1 MSKPS
6 ILVIARKDIPEA
18 LLKQGFNPAS
28 EGLVKS
34 LLENNQLFF
43 MERDLAENDPNY
55 KQLIPYVVFQ
65 SPKGFFNYQRSKA
78 SSETRLRMLRSLG
91 VGGHIEKEDGDI
103 GENSY
108 LKGLWRELKE
118 EVGVDPSNNIKLLGF
133 INDDSNEVG
142 KVHLGIVHLYQLET
156 SDLESK
162 ELNLTDCKFSSI
174 SKIKEAEESFE
185 TWSRLLLPFLEP

>member
-1 MSKPS
+1 MIIAS
-6 ILVIARKDIPEA
+6 ILVIERKHIPEP

-28 EGLVKS
+28 ESLVKS
-34 LLENNQLFF
+34 FLENPQLFF
-43 MERDLAENDPNY
+43 MQRDLAENDPNY

-65 SPKGFFNYQRSKA
+65 SPKGFFSYQRGKA

-103 GENSY
+103 GQNSY
-108 LKGLWRELKE
+108 IKGLWRELKE
-118 EVGVDPSNNIKLLGF
+118 EVGIDPSNNIQLLGF

-174 SKIKEAEESFE
+174 SKIKEEEESFE
-185 TWSRLLLPFLEP
+185 TWSRLLIPFLKS

>member
-1 MSKPS
+1 MSKAS
-6 ILVIARKDIPEA
+6 ILVIERKHIPEP

-28 EGLVKS
+28 ESLVKS
-34 LLENNQLFF
+34 LLENPQLFF
-43 MERDLAENDPNY
+43 MQRDLAENDPNY

-65 SPKGFFNYQRSKA
+65 SPKGFFSYQRGKA

-91 VGGHIEKEDGDI
+91 IGGHIEKEDGDI
-103 GENSY
+103 GQNSY
-108 LKGLWRELKE
+108 VKGLWRELKE
-118 EVGVDPSNNIKLLGF
+118 EVGIDPSNNIKLLGF
-133 INDDSNEVG
+133 INDDSNDVG

-174 SKIKEAEESFE
+174 SKIKEEEESFE
-185 TWSRLLLPFLEP
+185 TWSRLLIPFLES

>member
-1 MSKPS
+1 MNKAS
-6 ILVIARKDIPEA
+6 ILVIERKHIPEP

-28 EGLVKS
+28 ESLVKS
-34 LLENNQLFF
+34 LLENPQLFF
-43 MERDLAENDPNY
+43 MQRDLAENDPNY

-65 SPKGFFNYQRSKA
+65 SPKGFFSYQRGKA

-91 VGGHIEKEDGDI
+91 IGGHIEKEDGDI
-103 GENSY
+103 GQNSY
-108 LKGLWRELKE
+108 VKGLWRELKE
-118 EVGVDPSNNIKLLGF
+118 EVGIDPSINIKLLGF

-162 ELNLTDCKFSSI
+162 ELNLTDCKFSTI
-174 SKIKEAEESFE
+174 SKIKEEEESFE
-185 TWSRLLLPFLEP
+185 TWSRLLIPFLES

>member
-1 MSKPS
+1 MIKAS
-6 ILVIARKDIPEA
+6 ILVIERKHIPEP

-28 EGLVKS
+28 ESLVKS
-34 LLENNQLFF
+34 LLENPQLFF
-43 MERDLAENDPNY
+43 MQRDLAENDPNY

-65 SPKGFFNYQRSKA
+65 SPKGFFSYQRGKA

-103 GENSY
+103 GQNSY
-108 LKGLWRELKE
+108 VKGLWRELKE
-118 EVGVDPSNNIKLLGF
+118 EVGIDPSNNIKLLGF
-133 INDDSNEVG
+133 INDDSNDVG

-174 SKIKEAEESFE
+174 SKIKEEEESFE
-185 TWSRLLLPFLEP
+185 TWSRLLIPFLES

>member
-1 MSKPS
+1 MSKAS
-6 ILVIARKDIPEA
+6 ILVIERKHIPEP

-28 EGLVKS
+28 ESLVKS
-34 LLENNQLFF
+34 FLENPQLFF
-43 MERDLAENDPNY
+43 MQRDLAENDPNY

-65 SPKGFFNYQRSKA
+65 SPKGFFSYQRGKA

-103 GENSY
+103 GQNSY
-108 LKGLWRELKE
+108 IKGLWRELKE
-118 EVGVDPSNNIKLLGF
+118 EVGIDPSNNIQLLGF

-174 SKIKEAEESFE
+174 SKIKEEEESFE
-185 TWSRLLLPFLEP
+185 TWSRLLIPFLKS

>member
-1 MSKPS
+1 MIKAS
-6 ILVIARKDIPEA
+6 ILVIERKHIPEP

-28 EGLVKS
+28 ESLVKS
-34 LLENNQLFF
+34 LLENPQLLF
-43 MERDLAENDPNY
+43 MQRDLAENDPNY

-65 SPKGFFNYQRSKA
+65 SPKGFFSYQRGKA

-103 GENSY
+103 GQNSY
-108 LKGLWRELKE
+108 VKGLWRELKE
-118 EVGVDPSNNIKLLGF
+118 EVGIDPSNNIKLLGF
-133 INDDSNEVG
+133 INDDSNDVG

-174 SKIKEAEESFE
+174 SKIKEEEESFE
-185 TWSRLLLPFLEP
+185 TWSRLLIPFLES

>member
-1 MSKPS
+1 MIIAS
-6 ILVIARKDIPEA
+6 ILVIERKHIPEP
-18 LLKQGFNPAS
+18 LLKQGFNPAPES
-28 EGLVKS
+28 LVKS
-34 LLENNQLFF
+34 LLENPQLFF
-43 MERDLAENDPNY
+43 MQRDLAENDPNY

-65 SPKGFFNYQRSKA
+65 SPKGFFSYQRGKA

-103 GENSY
+103 GQNSY
-108 LKGLWRELKE
+108 FKGLWRELKE
-118 EVGVDPSNNIKLLGF
+118 EVGIDPSNNIKLLGF

-162 ELNLTDCKFSSI
+162 ELNLTDCKFSII
-174 SKIKEAEESFE
+174 SKIKEEEEFFE
-185 TWSRLLLPFLEP
+185 TWSRLLIPFLES

>member
-1 MSKPS
+1 MSKAS
-6 ILVIARKDIPEA
+6 ILVIERKHIPEP

-28 EGLVKS
+28 ESLVKS
-34 LLENNQLFF
+34 LLENPQLFF
-43 MERDLAENDPNY
+43 MQRDIAENDPNY

-65 SPKGFFNYQRSKA
+65 SPKGFFSYQRGKA

-103 GENSY
+103 GQNSY
-108 LKGLWRELKE
+108 IKGLWRELKE
-118 EVGVDPSNNIKLLGF
+118 EVGIDPSNNIKLLGF

-156 SDLESK
+156 SDLESR

-174 SKIKEAEESFE
+174 SKIKEEEESFE
-185 TWSRLLLPFLEP
+185 TWSRLLIPFLKS

>member
-1 MSKPS
+1 MNKAS
-6 ILVIARKDIPEA
+6 ILVIERKHIPEP

-28 EGLVKS
+28 ESLVKS
-34 LLENNQLFF
+34 LLENPQLFF
-43 MERDLAENDPNY
+43 MQRDLAENDPNY

-65 SPKGFFNYQRSKA
+65 SPKGFFSYQRGKA

-103 GENSY
+103 GQNSY
-108 LKGLWRELKE
+108 IKGLWRELKE
-118 EVGVDPSNNIKLLGF
+118 EVGIDPSNNIQLLGF

-174 SKIKEAEESFE
+174 SKIKEEEESFE
-185 TWSRLLLPFLEP
+185 TWSRLLIPFLKS

>member
-1 MSKPS
+1 MSKAG
-6 ILVIARKDIPEA
+6 ILVIERKHIPEP

-28 EGLVKS
+28 ESLVKS
-34 LLENNQLFF
+34 LLENPKLFF
-43 MERDLAENDPNY
+43 MQRNLAENDPNY

-65 SPKGFFNYQRSKA
+65 SPKGFFSYQRGKA

-103 GENSY
+103 GQNSY
-108 LKGLWRELKE
+108 MKGLWRELKE
-118 EVGVDPSNNIKLLGF
+118 EVGIDPSNNIKLLGF

-174 SKIKEAEESFE
+174 SKIIEEEESFE
-185 TWSRLLLPFLEP
+185 TWSRLLIPFLES

>member
-1 MSKPS
+1 MSKAS
-6 ILVIARKDIPEA
+6 ILVIERKHIPEP

-28 EGLVKS
+28 ESLVKS
-34 LLENNQLFF
+34 LLENPQLFF
-43 MERDLAENDPNY
+43 MQRDIAENDPNY

-65 SPKGFFNYQRSKA
+65 SPKGFFSYQRGKA

-103 GENSY
+103 GQNSY
-108 LKGLWRELKE
+108 IKGLWRELKE
-118 EVGVDPSNNIKLLGF
+118 EVGIDPSNNIKLLGF

-156 SDLESK
+156 SDLESR
-162 ELNLTDCKFSSI
+162 ELNLTDCKFSNI
-174 SKIKEAEESFE
+174 SKIKEEEESFE
-185 TWSRLLLPFLEP
+185 TWSRLLIPFLKS

>member
-1 MSKPS
+1 MSKAS
-6 ILVIARKDIPEA
+6 ILVIERKHIPEP

-28 EGLVKS
+28 ESLVKS
-34 LLENNQLFF
+34 FLENPQLFF
-43 MERDLAENDPNY
+43 MQRDLAENDPNY

-65 SPKGFFNYQRSKA
+65 SPKGFFSYQRGKA

-103 GENSY
+103 GQNSY
-108 LKGLWRELKE
+108 IKGLWRELKE
-118 EVGVDPSNNIKLLGF
+118 EVGIDPSNNIKLLGF

-174 SKIKEAEESFE
+174 SKIKEEEESFE
-185 TWSRLLLPFLEP
+185 TWSRLLIPFLKS

>member
-1 MSKPS
+1 MSKAS
-6 ILVIARKDIPEA
+6 ILVIERKHIPEP

-28 EGLVKS
+28 EALVNS
-34 LLENNQLFF
+34 LLESPQLFF
-43 MERDLAENDPNY
+43 MQRDLAENDPNY

-65 SPKGFFNYQRSKA
+65 TPKGFFSYQRGKA

-103 GENSY
+103 GQNSY
-108 LKGLWRELKE
+108 IKGLWRELKE
-118 EVGVDPSNNIKLLGF
+118 EVGIDPSNNIKLLGF

-162 ELNLTDCKFSSI
+162 ELNLTDCKFLSI
-174 SKIKEAEESFE
+174 SKIKEEEESFE
-185 TWSRLLLPFLEP
+185 TWSRLLIPFLES

>member
-1 MSKPS
+1 MSKAS
-6 ILVIARKDIPEA
+6 ILVIERKHIPEP

-28 EGLVKS
+28 ESLVKS
-34 LLENNQLFF
+34 LLENPQLFF
-43 MERDLAENDPNY
+43 MQRDIAENDPNY

-65 SPKGFFNYQRSKA
+65 SPKGFFSYQRGKA

-103 GENSY
+103 GQNSY
-108 LKGLWRELKE
+108 IKGLWRELKE
-118 EVGVDPSNNIKLLGF
+118 EVGIDPSNNIKLLGF

-156 SDLESK
+156 SDLESR
-162 ELNLTDCKFSSI
+162 ELNLTDCKFSNI
-174 SKIKEAEESFE
+174 SKIKEEEESFE
-185 TWSRLLLPFLEP
+185 TWSRLLIPFLES

>member
-1 MSKPS
+1 MSKAS
-6 ILVIARKDIPEA
+6 ILVIERKHIPEP

-28 EGLVKS
+28 ESLVKS
-34 LLENNQLFF
+34 LLENPQLFF
-43 MERDLAENDPNY
+43 MQRDLAENDPNY
-55 KQLIPYVVFQ
+55 KQLIPYVAFQ
-65 SPKGFFNYQRSKA
+65 SPKGFFSYQRGKA

-91 VGGHIEKEDGDI
+91 VGGHIEKQDDDI
-103 GENSY
+103 GQNSY
-108 LKGLWRELKE
+108 IKGLWRELKE
-118 EVGVDPSNNIKLLGF
+118 EVGIDPSNNIQLLGF

-174 SKIKEAEESFE
+174 SKIKEEEESFE
-185 TWSRLLLPFLEP
+185 TLSRLLIPFLKS

>member
-1 MSKPS
+1 MNKAS
-6 ILVIARKDIPEA
+6 ILVIERKHIPEP

-28 EGLVKS
+28 ESLVKS
-34 LLENNQLFF
+34 LLENPQLFF
-43 MERDLAENDPNY
+43 MQRDLAENDLNY

-65 SPKGFFNYQRSKA
+65 SPKGFFSYQRGKA

-103 GENSY
+103 GQNSY
-108 LKGLWRELKE
+108 IKGLWRELKE
-118 EVGVDPSNNIKLLGF
+118 EVGIDPSNNIKLLGF
-133 INDDSNEVG
+133 INDDSNDVG

-174 SKIKEAEESFE
+174 SKIKEEEESFE
-185 TWSRLLLPFLEP
+185 TWSRLLIPFLES

>member
-1 MSKPS
+1 MIKAS
-6 ILVIARKDIPEA
+6 ILVIERKHIPEP

-28 EGLVKS
+28 ESLVKS
-34 LLENNQLFF
+34 FLENPQLFF
-43 MERDLAENDPNY
+43 MQRDLAENDPNY

-65 SPKGFFNYQRSKA
+65 SPKGFFSYQRGKA

-103 GENSY
+103 GQNSY
-108 LKGLWRELKE
+108 IKGLWRELKE
-118 EVGVDPSNNIKLLGF
+118 EVGIDPSNNIQLLGF

-174 SKIKEAEESFE
+174 SKIKEEEESFE
-185 TWSRLLLPFLEP
+185 TWSRLLIPFLKS

>member
-1 MSKPS
+1 MSKAS
-6 ILVIARKDIPEA
+6 ILVIERKHIPEP

-28 EGLVKS
+28 ESLVKS
-34 LLENNQLFF
+34 LLENPQLFF
-43 MERDLAENDPNY
+43 MQRDLAENDPNY

-65 SPKGFFNYQRSKA
+65 SPKGFFSYQRGKA

-103 GENSY
+103 GQNSY
-108 LKGLWRELKE
+108 IKGLWRELKE
-118 EVGVDPSNNIKLLGF
+118 EVGIDPSNNIKLLGF

-142 KVHLGIVHLYQLET
+142 KVHLGIVHLYQLES
-156 SDLESK
+156 SDLESR

-174 SKIKEAEESFE
+174 SKIKEEEESFE
-185 TWSRLLLPFLEP
+185 TWSRLLIPFLKS

>member
-1 MSKPS
+1 MIKAS
-6 ILVIARKDIPEA
+6 ILVIERKHIPEP

-28 EGLVKS
+28 ESLVKS
-34 LLENNQLFF
+34 LLENPQLLF
-43 MERDLAENDPNY
+43 MQRDLAENDPNY

-65 SPKGFFNYQRSKA
+65 SPKGFFSYQRGKA

-103 GENSY
+103 GQNSY
-108 LKGLWRELKE
+108 IKGLWRELKE
-118 EVGVDPSNNIKLLGF
+118 EVGIDPSNNIKLLGF
-133 INDDSNEVG
+133 INDDSNDVG
-142 KVHLGIVHLYQLET
+142 KVHLGIVHLYKLET

-174 SKIKEAEESFE
+174 SKIKEEEESFE
-185 TWSRLLLPFLEP
+185 TWSRLLIPFLES

>member
-1 MSKPS
+1 MIIAS
-6 ILVIARKDIPEA
+6 ILVIERKHIPEP

-28 EGLVKS
+28 ESLVKS
-34 LLENNQLFF
+34 LLENPQLFF
-43 MERDLAENDPNY
+43 MQRDLAENDPNY

-65 SPKGFFNYQRSKA
+65 SPKGFFSYQRGKA

-103 GENSY
+103 GQNSY
-108 LKGLWRELKE
+108 IKGLWRELKE
-118 EVGVDPSNNIKLLGF
+118 EVGIDPSNNIKLLGF
-133 INDDSNEVG
+133 INDDSNDVG
-142 KVHLGIVHLYQLET
+142 KVHLGIVHLYKLET

-174 SKIKEAEESFE
+174 SKIKEEEESFE
-185 TWSRLLLPFLEP
+185 TWSRLLIPFLES

>member
-1 MSKPS
+1 MSKAS
-6 ILVIARKDIPEA
+6 ILVIERKHIPEP

-28 EGLVKS
+28 EALVNS
-34 LLENNQLFF
+34 LLESPQLFF
-43 MERDLAENDPNY
+43 MQRDLAENDPNY

-65 SPKGFFNYQRSKA
+65 SPKGFFSYQRGKA

-103 GENSY
+103 GQNSY
-108 LKGLWRELKE
+108 MKGLWQLKE
-118 EVGVDPSNNIKLLGF
+118 EVGIDPSYIIKLLGF

-174 SKIKEAEESFE
+174 SKIKEEEESFE
-185 TWSRLLLPFLEP
+185 TWSRLLIPFLES

>member
-1 MSKPS
+1 MSKAN
-6 ILVIARKDIPEA
+6 ILVIERKHIPEP

-28 EGLVKS
+28 DSLVTS
-34 LLENNQLFF
+34 LLENSQLFF
-43 MERDLAENDPNY
+43 MQRDLAENDPNY

-65 SPKGFFNYQRSKA
+65 SPKGFFSYQRGKA

-103 GENSY
+103 GQNSY

-118 EVGVDPSNNIKLLGF
+118 EVGIDPSNNIKLLGF

-142 KVHLGIVHLYQLET
+142 KVHLGIVHLYQLDT

-174 SKIKEAEESFE
+174 SKIKEEEESFE
-185 TWSRLLLPFLEP
+185 TWSRLLIPFLES

>member
-1 MSKPS
+1 MIKAS
-6 ILVIARKDIPEA
+6 ILVIERKHIPEP

-28 EGLVKS
+28 ESLVKS
-34 LLENNQLFF
+34 LLENPQLFF
-43 MERDLAENDPNY
+43 MQRDLAENDPNY

-65 SPKGFFNYQRSKA
+65 SPKGFFSYQRGKA

-103 GENSY
+103 GQNSY
-108 LKGLWRELKE
+108 IKGLWRELKE
-118 EVGVDPSNNIKLLGF
+118 EVGIDPSNNIKLLGF
-133 INDDSNEVG
+133 INDDSNDVG

-174 SKIKEAEESFE
+174 SKIKEEEESFE
-185 TWSRLLLPFLEP
+185 TWSRLLIPFLES

>member
-1 MSKPS
+1 MSKAS
-6 ILVIARKDIPEA
+6 ILVIERKHIPEP

-28 EGLVKS
+28 ESLVKS
-34 LLENNQLFF
+34 LLENPQLFF
-43 MERDLAENDPNY
+43 MQRDLAENDPNY

-65 SPKGFFNYQRSKA
+65 SPKGFFSYQRGKA

-103 GENSY
+103 GQNSY
-108 LKGLWRELKE
+108 IKGLWRELKE
-118 EVGVDPSNNIKLLGF
+118 EVGIDPSNNIQLLGF
-133 INDDSNEVG
+133 LNDDSNEVG

-174 SKIKEAEESFE
+174 SKIKEEEESFE
-185 TWSRLLLPFLEP
+185 TWSRLLIPFLKS

>member
-1 MSKPS
+1 MIKAS
-6 ILVIARKDIPEA
+6 ILVIERKHIPEP

-28 EGLVKS
+28 ESLVKS
-34 LLENNQLFF
+34 LLENPQLFF
-43 MERDLAENDPNY
+43 MQRDLAENDPNY

-65 SPKGFFNYQRSKA
+65 SPKGFFSYQRGKA

-103 GENSY
+103 GQNSY
-108 LKGLWRELKE
+108 IKGLWRELKE
-118 EVGVDPSNNIKLLGF
+118 EVGIDPSNNIKLLGF
-133 INDDSNEVG
+133 INDDSNDVG
-142 KVHLGIVHLYQLET
+142 KVHLGIVHLYKLET

-174 SKIKEAEESFE
+174 SKIKEEEESFE
-185 TWSRLLLPFLEP
+185 TWSRLLIPFLES

>member
-1 MSKPS
+1 MSKAS
-6 ILVIARKDIPEA
+6 ILVIERKHIPEP

-28 EGLVKS
+28 ESLVKS
-34 LLENNQLFF
+34 LLENPQLFF
-43 MERDLAENDPNY
+43 MQRDLAENDPNY

-65 SPKGFFNYQRSKA
+65 SPKGFFSYQRGKA

-103 GENSY
+103 GQNSY
-108 LKGLWRELKE
+108 IKGLWRELKE
-118 EVGVDPSNNIKLLGF
+118 EVGIDPSNNIQLLGF

-174 SKIKEAEESFE
+174 SKIKEEEESFE
-185 TWSRLLLPFLEP
+185 TWSRLLIPFLES

>member
-1 MSKPS
+1 MNKAS
-6 ILVIARKDIPEA
+6 ILVIERKHIPEP

-28 EGLVKS
+28 ESLVKS
-34 LLENNQLFF
+34 LLENPQLLF
-43 MERDLAENDPNY
+43 MQRDLAENDPNY

-65 SPKGFFNYQRSKA
+65 SPKGFFSYQRGKA

-103 GENSY
+103 GQNSY
-108 LKGLWRELKE
+108 IKGLWRELKE
-118 EVGVDPSNNIKLLGF
+118 EVGIDPSNNIQLLGF

-174 SKIKEAEESFE
+174 SKIKEEEESFE
-185 TWSRLLLPFLEP
+185 TWSRLLIPFLKS

>member
-1 MSKPS
+1 MSKAS
-6 ILVIARKDIPEA
+6 ILVIERKHIPEP

-28 EGLVKS
+28 ESLVKS
-34 LLENNQLFF
+34 LLENPQLFF
-43 MERDLAENDPNY
+43 MQRDLAENDPNY

-65 SPKGFFNYQRSKA
+65 SPKGFFSYQRGKA

-103 GENSY
+103 GQNSY
-108 LKGLWRELKE
+108 IKGLWRELKE
-118 EVGVDPSNNIKLLGF
+118 EVGIDPSNNIKLLGF

-162 ELNLTDCKFSSI
+162 ELNLTDCKFSII
-174 SKIKEAEESFE
+174 SKIKEEEESFE
-185 TWSRLLLPFLEP
+185 TWSRLLIPFLES

>member
-1 MSKPS
+1 MSKAS
-6 ILVIARKDIPEA
+6 ILVIERKHIPEP

-28 EGLVKS
+28 ESLVKS
-34 LLENNQLFF
+34 LLENPQLFF
-43 MERDLAENDPNY
+43 MQRDLAENDPNY

-65 SPKGFFNYQRSKA
+65 SPKGFFSYQRGKA

-103 GENSY
+103 GQNSY
-108 LKGLWRELKE
+108 IKGLWRELKE
-118 EVGVDPSNNIKLLGF
+118 EVGIDPSNNIKLLGF

-156 SDLESK
+156 SDLESR

-174 SKIKEAEESFE
+174 SKIKEEEESFE
-185 TWSRLLLPFLEP
+185 TWSRLLIPFLKS

>member
-1 MSKPS
+1 MSKAS
-6 ILVIARKDIPEA
+6 ILVIERKHIPEP

-28 EGLVKS
+28 DSLVKS
-34 LLENNQLFF
+34 FLENPQLFF
-43 MERDLAENDPNY
+43 MQRDLAENDPNY

-65 SPKGFFNYQRSKA
+65 SPKGFFSYQRGKA

-103 GENSY
+103 GQNSY
-108 LKGLWRELKE
+108 IKGLWRELKE
-118 EVGVDPSNNIKLLGF
+118 EVGIDPSNNIQLLGF

-174 SKIKEAEESFE
+174 SKIKEEEESFE
-185 TWSRLLLPFLEP
+185 TWSRLLIPFLKS

>member
-1 MSKPS
+1 MSKAN
-6 ILVIARKDIPEA
+6 ILVIERKHIPEP

-28 EGLVKS
+28 ESLVTS
-34 LLENNQLFF
+34 LLENSQLFF
-43 MERDLAENDPNY
+43 MQRDLAENDPNY

-65 SPKGFFNYQRSKA
+65 SPKGFFSYQRGNA

-103 GENSY
+103 GQNSY
-108 LKGLWRELKE
+108 FKGLWRELKE
-118 EVGVDPSNNIKLLGF
+118 EVGIDPSINIKLLGF

-174 SKIKEAEESFE
+174 SKIKEEEESFE
-185 TWSRLLLPFLEP
+185 TWSRLLIPFLES

>member
-1 MSKPS
+1 MSKAS
-6 ILVIARKDIPEA
+6 ILVIERKHIPEP

-28 EGLVKS
+28 ESLVKS
-34 LLENNQLFF
+34 LLENPQLFF
-43 MERDLAENDPNY
+43 MQRDLAENDPNY

-65 SPKGFFNYQRSKA
+65 SPKGFFSYQRGKA
-78 SSETRLRMLRSLG
+78 SLETRLRMLRSLG

-103 GENSY
+103 GQNSY
-108 LKGLWRELKE
+108 IKGLWRELKE
-118 EVGVDPSNNIKLLGF
+118 EVGIDPSNNIKLLGF
-133 INDDSNEVG
+133 INDDSNDVG

-174 SKIKEAEESFE
+174 SKIKEEEESFE
-185 TWSRLLLPFLEP
+185 TWSRLLIPFLES

>member
-1 MSKPS
+1 MSKAS
-6 ILVIARKDIPEA
+6 ILVIERKHIPEP

-28 EGLVKS
+28 ESLVKS
-34 LLENNQLFF
+34 LLENPQLFF
-43 MERDLAENDPNY
+43 MQRDLAENDPNY

-65 SPKGFFNYQRSKA
+65 SPKGFFSYQRGKA

-103 GENSY
+103 GQNSY
-108 LKGLWRELKE
+108 IKGLWRELKE
-118 EVGVDPSNNIKLLGF
+118 EVGIDPSNNIQLLGF

-174 SKIKEAEESFE
+174 SKIKEEEESFE
-185 TWSRLLLPFLEP
+185 TWSRLLIPFLKS